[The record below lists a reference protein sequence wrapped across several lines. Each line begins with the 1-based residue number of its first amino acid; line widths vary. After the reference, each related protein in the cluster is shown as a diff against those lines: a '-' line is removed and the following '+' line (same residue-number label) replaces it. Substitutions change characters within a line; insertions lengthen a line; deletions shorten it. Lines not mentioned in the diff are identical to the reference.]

1 MYRNF
6 GSQFIGGGNPCNV
19 EGVYVNN
26 AMNRRLGRVGRPY
39 VNVKGCSYTGHYQ
52 TTVRKGNPYSGEY
65 ARHYT
70 GKRTGKKIK
79 VARKRVLPQVQPTV
93 SPKKAIVV
101 EPENPEVLEINNDIA
116 QLATICKRLTDP
128 TQRGSIRPA
137 EANIFINSIIRK
149 YNLDTAKLKS
159 GSSLKAITNNCG
171 DLGDQLLGRKKLI
184 RA

>member
-1 MYRNF
+1 MYRNY
-6 GSQFIGGGNPCNV
+6 SIGGGNPCNV

-26 AMNRRLGRVGRPY
+26 AMNRKLGRVGKPY
-39 VNVKGCSYTGHYQ
+39 VHVKGCSYTGHYQ

-70 GKRTGKKIK
+70 GKRTGKR
-79 VARKRVLPQVQPTV
+79 VARKRVLPQVQPAV
-93 SPKKAIVV
+93 SPKKAIIV
-101 EPENPEVLEINNDIA
+101 ERENPEVLEINNDIA

-149 YNLDTAKLKS
+149 YNLDTARLKS
-159 GSSLKAITNNCG
+159 GSSLKAVTNNCG
-171 DLGDQLLGRKKLI
+171 DLGDQLLSRKKLI